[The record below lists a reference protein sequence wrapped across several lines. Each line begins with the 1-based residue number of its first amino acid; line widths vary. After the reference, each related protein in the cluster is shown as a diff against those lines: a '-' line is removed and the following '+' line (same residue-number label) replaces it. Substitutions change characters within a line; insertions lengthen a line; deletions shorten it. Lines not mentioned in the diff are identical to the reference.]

1 LAAYR
6 QNEAAPLQELL
17 DQDRPWVTQTVRG
30 WVKEVGRTVSRLGL
44 KRVIRPFRWDIP
56 IPDVAPETP
65 AFTVLSGGRPRV
77 DFRTDPIGIYAF
89 RSPATYGAIWRPTQR
104 KSTGL
109 SLSSSGKLSL
119 VFDLAERARLTLHLR
134 HRALRSFVL
143 GSAPISVSVDQKK
156 RIAGWQPPL
165 SHYDNEALD
174 LGVVD
179 GGEHTLILEVDERS
193 ATHYSVLTL
202 KVEARQP

>member
-1 LAAYR
+1 M
-6 QNEAAPLQELL
+6 
-17 DQDRPWVTQTVRG
+17 
-30 WVKEVGRTVSRLGL
+30 
-44 KRVIRPFRWDIP
+44 
-56 IPDVAPETP
+56 
-65 AFTVLSGGRPRV
+65 
-77 DFRTDPIGIYAF
+77 
-89 RSPATYGAIWRPTQR
+89 
-104 KSTGL
+104 
-109 SLSSSGKLSL
+109 
-119 VFDLAERARLTLHLR
+119 
-134 HRALRSFVL
+134 
-143 GSAPISVSVDQKK
+143 SVDQKK